1 MIGKD
6 KIFSTF
12 EKVAASSKADQ
23 TEIVFIG
30 NDTGLTRYA
39 NSTIHQNVHEN
50 NATILFRAV
59 RGKKIGVASTNS
71 MALNDLKATLKNAIE
86 ISKFQKDNKH
96 FPGLPGPEAYAKID
110 THFES
115 TANFKP
121 NDRARLIKKMFYRS
135 NRRKFTMAGAF
146 STGDGE
152 VAVFN
157 TNGVRCYQPV
167 TGSSLNVIA
176 MSDSSSGYASGM
188 SRDVSNIDP
197 VALADIAVEKT
208 YKAKK
213 PKPLKEG
220 EYEVILEPAAVAEAM
235 EWINY
240 IAFGSKA
247 FEEKTSFI
255 AHNLDKKI
263 MDDSITIY
271 DDGNDPF
278 GVAVPFDFE
287 GVPKKKVVFIDKGV
301 PKGVVYDRISGNR
314 LGAKSTGHAL
324 PASSSGEGALAL
336 NLFMAPGKRSRDE
349 MLHSMERGI
358 LVTRF
363 HYINGYIDTPKAV
376 LTGMTRDGTFWVEN
390 GEIKHGIKNLRFTDS
405 IIRAFSNV
413 KGISKDIKLVPSWW
427 DAVGCLAVPAIHLG
441 SFKFTGT
448 TDF

>member
-12 EKVAASSKADQ
+12 ETVAKSSKADQ

-30 NDTGLTRYA
+30 RDTGLTRYA
-39 NSTIHQNVHEN
+39 NSTIHQNVHET
-50 NATILFRAV
+50 NATIMFRAI

-86 ISKFQKDNKH
+86 ISKYQKDNKY
-96 FPGLPGPEAYAKID
+96 FQGLPGPEAYADIK
-110 THFES
+110 TYFEA
-115 TANFKP
+115 TANYKP
-121 NDRARLIKKMFYRS
+121 NDRARMVKKMIYRS

-146 STGDGE
+146 STGEGE
-152 VAVFN
+152 IAVFN

-176 MSDSSSGYASGM
+176 MSNSSSGYASGM
-188 SRDVSNIDP
+188 SRNVADIDP
-197 VALADIAVEKT
+197 VALADIAVEKA

-235 EWINY
+235 EWTNY

-271 DDGNDPF
+271 DDGNDPS
-278 GVAVPFDFE
+278 GIAIPFDFE
-287 GVPKKKVVFIDKGV
+287 GVPKKKVVFVDKGV
-301 PKGVVYDRISGNR
+301 PKGVVYDRTSAARAGTQ
-314 LGAKSTGHAL
+314 STGHAL
-324 PASSSGEGALAL
+324 TADSQGEGAIAL
-336 NLFMAPGKRSRDE
+336 NLFMAPGDKARDE
-349 MLHSMERGI
+349 MLHSMPRGI
-358 LVTRF
+358 LITRF
-363 HYINGYIDTPKAV
+363 HYLNGFIDTPKAV

-390 GEIKHGIKNLRFTDS
+390 GEIQHGIKNLRFTDS

-413 KGISKDIKLVPSWW
+413 KGISKDRQLIPSWW
-427 DAVGCLAVPAIHLG
+427 DAVGCLAVPALHLG